1 MKKIGVVGVCL
12 LFCACNKASQETPEP
27 QALSVGQQNNQRIEI
42 VVNPTYVPEVVQ
54 VPANAPF
61 DLVFDKRSDS
71 SCTEEVVFE
80 GLGVTKHLPAGEKT
94 VIHFDRVAPGEYLF
108 HCGMNM
114 VFGKMVAIT
123 K

>member
-1 MKKIGVVGVCL
+1 MRHLVWVVTWLLIG
-12 LFCACNKASQETPEP
+12 ACSKASQDTPAP
-27 QALSVGQQNNQRIEI
+27 QGLSVGQQNNHEI

-71 SCTEEVVFE
+71 TCTEEVVFE
-80 GLGVTKHLPAGEKT
+80 GLGVTKHLPTGKKT
-94 VIHFDRVAPGEYLF
+94 VIHFDRVAPGEYIF

-114 VFGKMVAIT
+114 VFGKMIATPT

>member
-1 MKKIGVVGVCL
+1 MKRIIVAVVWALV
-12 LFCACNKASQETPEP
+12 CACSKTSQDTPAP
-27 QALSVGQQNNQRIEI
+27 QALSVGQQNNQPIEI

-54 VPANAPF
+54 VPANTPF

-71 SCTEEVVFE
+71 TCTEEVIFE
-80 GLGVTKHLPAGEKT
+80 GLGVTKHLPMGEKT
-94 VIHFDRVAPGEYLF
+94 VIHFDRVAPGEYPF

-114 VFGKMVAIT
+114 VFGKMVA